1 MLTKEQIN
9 EAEEA
14 SENAETLKTEMLKAA
29 TEEKISAPV
38 PQQLSPAITNDG
50 GEHAAGRALDFDAN

>member
-1 MLTKEQIN
+1 MLTKEQIA
-9 EAEEA
+9 EAEAAAEA
-14 SENAETLKTEMLKAA
+14 NM
-29 TEEKISAPV
+29 EKISAPG